1 MISQA
6 DARNHYT
13 AGQAARKSGQR
24 IEDAMIDHF
33 GWYSDWSAMA
43 CFKLGYNDRPFEV
56 RTWERYREI
65 NTDEAGNVIPSYNR
79 MDDTLERG
87 VSVIYPEWANTTSG
101 TFYIAN
107 AENKGYRK
115 ITVDGIDT
123 GYKGGDGEPLVI
135 PVEA

>member
-1 MISQA
+1 
-6 DARNHYT
+6 
-13 AGQAARKSGQR
+13 
-24 IEDAMIDHF
+24 
-33 GWYSDWSAMA
+33 
-43 CFKLGYNDRPFEV
+43 
-56 RTWERYREI
+56 
-65 NTDEAGNVIPSYNR
+65 